1 LNRAAT
7 PLTTVLA
14 GKRAFITGGGS
25 GLGLAM
31 GELLAHDGWQ
41 LGILDRDPGR
51 LRSTARHLEGLG
63 AERVQ
68 TYAADV
74 TDEAAFG
81 AAVADFAGRAEGL
94 DFMVNNAGVAVA
106 GSIDSTPAA
115 DWRWALEINVVGV
128 ATGCRAAL
136 PFLRKSEAGCI
147 LNIASA
153 AAFAAPAQTAAY
165 NASKSAVVALTE
177 TLAQE
182 LAGSSVRASVAM
194 PGFFPTR
201 LLDGARAPA
210 DAMHAAQRMMN
221 ASRYTAERAA
231 ADMLAACAAG
241 RLYIVLPGSYVR
253 LWRFKR
259 YLPNLFMSMML
270 RTRRRALARQRSPH

>member
-1 LNRAAT
+1 
-7 PLTTVLA
+7 
-14 GKRAFITGGGS
+14 
-25 GLGLAM
+25 M

-74 TDEAAFG
+74 TDEAAFTT
-81 AAVADFAGRAEGL
+81 AVADFAGRADGL

-106 GSIDSTPAA
+106 GSIDATPAA

-128 ATGCRAAL
+128 AIGCRAAL
-136 PFLRKSEAGCI
+136 PYLRKSESAGI

-153 AAFAAPAQTAAY
+153 AAFAAPAQTARVQRLEVGRGRADRDRWRR
-165 NASKSAVVALTE
+165 
-177 TLAQE
+177 E
-182 LAGSSVRASVAM
+182 LAGTSVRAHVAM

-201 LLDGARAPA
+201 LLDGARAA
-210 DAMHAAQRMMN
+210 GCDAR
-221 ASRYTAERAA
+221 RAA
-231 ADMLAACAAG
+231 ADEREPLHGRARRGRHAGGVRGGTALHRAAG
-241 RLYIVLPGSYVR
+241 
-253 LWRFKR
+253 
-259 YLPNLFMSMML
+259 
-270 RTRRRALARQRSPH
+270 